1 MNNEYNFCVDRNY
14 LYDCFKRI
22 ISVPSPVGYSE
33 RLNPVLKDMAA
44 ELGFEMTF
52 DNRKNAYITLDGEDN
67 SKTVL
72 ISAHADTLGLMVRSI
87 DSNGTLL
94 IRRLGGAVCPSL
106 EGESVTVHT
115 RTGKEYTGIV
125 ICKSHSGHVF
135 EDAHSLERNENTLR
149 VLLDED
155 VHSREE
161 VRALGIDHGD
171 YVFIDP
177 HTELCDSGYLKSRF
191 IDDKGAVACV
201 YTALRFLKE
210 NGIKPKYKTIFN
222 FPYTEEIG
230 SGGSYLPEG
239 VSEFV
244 AVDIGLVGP
253 ELNGH
258 EKKVSICAKD
268 AFGPYDYA
276 LTNRI
281 IELAKTYGI
290 DHAVDLYYRYGTD
303 ADAAIKGGHDVVTAT
318 FGMAVYCSHGRER
331 THMDGLEGTAKL
343 VLAYVVCGA

>member
-14 LYDCFKRI
+14 LYDCFERI
-22 ISVPSPVGYSE
+22 ISVPSPVGYSAK
-33 RLNPVLKDMAA
+33 LNPVLSEMAA
-44 ELGFEMTF
+44 ELGLEMTF
-52 DNRKNAYITLDGEDN
+52 DNRKNAYITLDGTDN
-67 SKTVL
+67 TKTVL
-72 ISAHADTLGLMVRSI
+72 VGAHADTLGLMVRSI

-106 EGESVTVHT
+106 EGESVTVLT
-115 RTGKEYTGIV
+115 RDGREYTGIV

-135 EDAHSLERNENTLR
+135 ENAHSLERNEDTLR

-155 VHSREE
+155 VHSKQE
-161 VRALGIDHGD
+161 VKDLGIDNGD
-171 YVFIDP
+171 YVIIDP
-177 HTELCDSGYLKSRF
+177 HTELCSNGYLKSRF
-191 IDDKGAVACV
+191 IDDKGAIACV

-210 NGIKPKYKTIFN
+210 NGIKPKYKTIFA

-239 VSEFV
+239 VSEFI
-244 AVDIGLVGP
+244 AVDIGLIGP

-268 AFGPYDYA
+268 AFGPYDYE
-276 LTNRI
+276 LTNRM
-281 IELAKTYGI
+281 IELAKQYGI
-290 DHAVDLYYRYGTD
+290 DYAVDLYFRYATD
-303 ADAAIKGGHDVVTAT
+303 ADAAVKGGHDVVAAT

-331 THMDGLEGTAKL
+331 THMDGLENTAKL
-343 VLAYVVCGA
+343 LLAYVVCGS